1 MLRAA
6 DVDPRLKKSKCSVKK
21 NRCGH
26 NFQNI
31 ASTISNQHVF
41 NIYENTLIDCG
52 TDILHILKAIDRTV
66 NLSHLESIL
75 EHPARR
81 HSIANTVGL
90 VCKLDRTLRRT
101 TIFKY

>member
-1 MLRAA
+1 M
-6 DVDPRLKKSKCSVKK
+6 
-21 NRCGH
+21 
-26 NFQNI
+26 
-31 ASTISNQHVF
+31 
-41 NIYENTLIDCG
+41 
-52 TDILHILKAIDRTV
+52 TV
-66 NLSHLESIL
+66 NLGYLESIL